1 MAEEI
6 IIKIQ
11 NSSGNK
17 KNKEKKENKKEDG
30 TIDLK
35 SFLHPIKTAE
45 NDFKEDYPLS
55 FYLYREVKRSVSQVA
70 RTAYNRYTTL
80 SEDYKVGDR
89 YSVIT
94 NNVGKAVSLGE
105 SAYMGAMIGSVAG
118 PAGTLVGA
126 VIGVGST
133 LISHTISHYDKL
145 SDYYSQLNMND
156 HRTEFGRVRAGLID
170 GGRGTE
176 N

>member
-17 KNKEKKENKKEDG
+17 KNKEKKENKNEDG
-30 TIDLK
+30 TINLK
-35 SFLHPIKTAE
+35 SFLHPVKTAE
-45 NDFKEDYPLS
+45 NAFNDS
-55 FYLYREVKRSVSQVA
+55 FPFGFYIYREAKQNLSQIA
-70 RTAYNRYTTL
+70 KTAYNRYTTL

-94 NNVGKAVSLGE
+94 NNVGKAVSLVE
-105 SAYMGAMIGSVAG
+105 SAYMGAMVGSAAG
-118 PAGTLVGA
+118 PWGALAGAAIGA
-126 VIGVGST
+126 TST
-133 LISHTISHYDKL
+133 IISHTISHYDKL

-156 HRTEFGRVRAGLID
+156 YRTEFGRVRAGLID